1 MENTQQLGATNQT
14 ISNIE
19 DVQSIATYQTNLFLG
34 IYLCLTHCPGRF
46 CRWVVQCFNAC
57 MRQHK
62 RVEPE
67 QLVKIWDH
75 SGLSYGICI
84 AIFDTGCPENFILRS
99 VVKRLRLATT
109 PTSRVTFELFGN
121 HK

>member
-1 MENTQQLGATNQT
+1 MENTQQLGVTNQT
-14 ISNIE
+14 FSNTE
-19 DVQSIATYQTNLFLG
+19 DVQSIAATNLFLS
-34 IYLCLTHCPGRF
+34 IYLCLIHHPGRF

-75 SGLSYGICI
+75 SGLSYRICI

-109 PTSRVTFELFGN
+109 PT
-121 HK
+121 